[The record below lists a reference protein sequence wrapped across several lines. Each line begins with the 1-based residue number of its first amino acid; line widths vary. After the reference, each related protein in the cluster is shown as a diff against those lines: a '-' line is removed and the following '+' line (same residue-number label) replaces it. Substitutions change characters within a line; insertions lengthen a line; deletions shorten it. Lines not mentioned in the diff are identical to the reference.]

1 MSFSAEHSQSSDRRP
16 QFWWPLVLCL
26 VGLDYFSTLAYQPSI
41 AYQAAG
47 ALAPFATLAIV
58 LVTLLCAVPV
68 YAHVAMR
75 SPHGHGS
82 MGMLERMIPGWRG
95 KFIIL
100 ALLGFAATDFV
111 FTRTLSVADAAVHLV
126 ENPDPTWQ
134 SFLDKASVA
143 GQALR
148 PFSAHPLWSRFV
160 NYWDR
165 QMVVTVL
172 LLVVFFAF
180 WAIFRKGFTRRIVW
194 LAVLVTCWYLT
205 QSAIIIVAGIRYLLQ
220 EGTLLDA
227 WQSRLLNGTDAAST
241 ALHVLRLGF
250 QSTALLPKMALA
262 VSGFELSMVVMPLI
276 WAKPGPHHFSQAT
289 RIRSTRKL
297 LLAAAGLMSLL
308 LLGSAVL
315 VTTVIPAPE
324 LAPQGHAANRA
335 LAYLAHGGRMNNGQ
349 GAQAICPFFGTG
361 FGTLYDAA
369 TILIL
374 CLAGASV
381 TIGLRDLV
389 PPYLHR
395 LGMEMRWAHAVGAIL
410 YVFNAVKL
418 VVTLVFHAD
427 VNAQRGAYAT
437 SVLVLMTSASIACV
451 IDCWPRPSQ
460 EGRRLP
466 RIMLLA
472 AGIFSTI
479 AIGVMVRNPAGLI
492 IALASIVC
500 ILALSIV
507 SRLVRTSELRFGGF
521 RFADPQSRFLWD
533 SLKVLEF
540 PVLVP
545 HRPGGRLLEAK
556 EAEIRMRH
564 RLTADVPVVFV
575 EAHLGDPSDFHH
587 QPLIAVERNGERFV
601 IRADACASIP
611 HALAAIALE
620 LSQVGKPPEIHFG
633 WSDESPLRANTSF
646 VLFGEGNVPWMVRE
660 LIRHAEPTADRRPQ
674 VIIG

>member
-1 MSFSAEHSQSSDRRP
+1 MSLSASPDQSSERRP

-68 YAHVAMR
+68 YVHVAMR

-100 ALLGFAATDFV
+100 ALLGFAATDFI
-111 FTRTLSVADAAVHLV
+111 FTRTLSVADAAVHLI
-126 ENPDPTWQ
+126 ENPNPTWQ
-134 SFLDKASVA
+134 SFLDKASEA
-143 GQALR
+143 GHGLR
-148 PFSAHPLWSRFV
+148 PWSAHPVWLRFV

-172 LLVVFFAF
+172 LLIVFFAF
-180 WAIFRKGFTRRIVW
+180 WAAFRRGFTRRIVW
-194 LAVLVTCWYLT
+194 LAVLVTGWYLVQSGIIIAAGIYYLGNERILLGAWRAQLFVGADAGWNIVPAFRAAF
-205 QSAIIIVAGIRYLLQ
+205 QSA
-220 EGTLLDA
+220 
-227 WQSRLLNGTDAAST
+227 
-241 ALHVLRLGF
+241 
-250 QSTALLPKMALA
+250 ALLPKMALA

-276 WAKPGPHHFSQAT
+276 WAKPGRHHSSQAK
-289 RIRSTRKL
+289 RIKSTRKM
-297 LLAAAGLMSLL
+297 LLAAAGIMSLFL
-308 LLGSAVL
+308 LASALL
-315 VTTVIPAPE
+315 VTTAIPAEE
-324 LAPQGHAANRA
+324 LAKQGHAANRA
-335 LAYLAHGGRMNNGQ
+335 LAYLAHGGRMRNGQ
-349 GAQAICPFFGTG
+349 GAQAICQWFGPG
-361 FGTLYDAA
+361 FGSLYDLAA
-369 TILIL
+369 ILIL

-451 IDCWPRPSQ
+451 IDCWPGRSR
-460 EGRRLP
+460 ERRLP
-466 RIMLLA
+466 WSMLLA
-472 AGIFSTI
+472 AAVFSTI
-479 AIGVMVRNPAGLI
+479 TLLLVVANPAGLI
-492 IALASIVC
+492 IATASIVC
-500 ILALSIV
+500 MLALSIV
-507 SRLVRTSELRFGGF
+507 SRLVRTSELRLQGF
-521 RFADPQSRFLWD
+521 RFADSQSRFLWE

-545 HRPGGRLLEAK
+545 HRPGGRELEAK
-556 EAEIRMRH
+556 EVEIRNRH
-564 RLTADVPVVFV
+564 RLTDDVPIVFV

-587 QPLIAVERNGERFV
+587 QPLIAVERKGERFV
-601 IRADACASIP
+601 IRADACASIS
-611 HALAAIALE
+611 HALAAVALE
-620 LSQVGKPPEIHFG
+620 LSQVGQPPEIHFG
-633 WSDESPLRANTSF
+633 WSDDSPLRANAGF

-660 LIRHAEPTADRRPQ
+660 LIRHAEPRANRRPQ

>member
-1 MSFSAEHSQSSDRRP
+1 MNLSAEHDQPSDRRP

-58 LVTLLCAVPV
+58 LVTLFCAVPV

-82 MGMLERMIPGWRG
+82 MGMLERMVPGWKG
-95 KFIIL
+95 KLIIL
-100 ALLGFAATDFV
+100 ALLGFAATDFI

-126 ENPDPTWQ
+126 ENPNPTWQ
-134 SFLDKASVA
+134 SWLDKASGA
-143 GQALR
+143 GQILR
-148 PFSAHPLWSRFV
+148 PWSAHPLWARFV
-160 NYWDR
+160 SYWDR

-180 WAIFRKGFTRRIVW
+180 WTVFRRGFTRRIVW
-194 LAVLVTCWYLT
+194 LAVLIAGGYLV
-205 QSAIIIVAGIRYLLQ
+205 QSAMIIGAGIYYLGH
-220 EGTLLDA
+220 EGTLLNAWRARVLDGADA
-227 WQSRLLNGTDAAST
+227 GLGALT
-241 ALHVLRLGF
+241 AIRLGF

-276 WAKPGPHHFSQAT
+276 WAGAGRHHCSQAA
-289 RIRSTRKL
+289 RVRNTRKL
-297 LLAAAGLMSLL
+297 ILAAAGVMSLL
-308 LLGSAVL
+308 LLGSALL
-315 VTTVIPAPE
+315 VTTVIPAEE
-324 LAPQGHAANRA
+324 LGPQGHAANRA
-335 LAYLAHGGRMNNGQ
+335 LAYLAHGGRMRNGL
-349 GAQAICPFFGTG
+349 GAQSMCPLFGAG
-361 FGTLYDAA
+361 FGTVYDAA

-410 YVFNAVKL
+410 YIFNAVKL

-437 SVLVLMTSASIACV
+437 SVLVLLSSASIACV
-451 IDCWPRPSQ
+451 IDRWPGRSNRRDRRPWAMV
-460 EGRRLP
+460 LT
-466 RIMLLA
+466 A
-472 AGIFSTI
+472 AVFSTI
-479 AIGVMVRNPAGLI
+479 ALSVMLRNPAGLI
-492 IALASIVC
+492 IALASIGC

-507 SRLVRTSELRFGGF
+507 SRLVRTSELRFQGF
-521 RFADPQSRFLWD
+521 RFADSQSRFLWE

-545 HRPGGRLLEAK
+545 HRPGGRELEAK
-556 EAEIRMRH
+556 EMEIRKRH
-564 RLTADVPVVFV
+564 RLTEDVPIVFV
-575 EAHLGDPSDFHH
+575 EGHLGDPSDFSHE
-587 QPLIAVERNGERFV
+587 PLIAVERKGERFV

-633 WSDESPLRANTSF
+633 WSDESPLRANASF

-660 LIRHAEPTADRRPQ
+660 LIRHAEPRADRRPQ